1 VAYEREI
8 EVRWRDLDG
17 LRHVNN
23 AVYSTYLEIGRDA
36 FFEKVLP
43 EAAPWDYVLVRLA
56 IDFRREL
63 RLEDRRVV
71 ASCRV
76 ERVGRSSITLH
87 EEIRT
92 TSGELAAECETV
104 VVARDPESGQPR
116 PLIDAERTA
125 LERARDAGV

>member
-23 AVYSTYLEIGRDA
+23 AVYATYLEIGRDA

-63 RLEDRRVV
+63 RFEDRRVV

-116 PLIDAERTA
+116 PLTEAERTV
-125 LERARDAGV
+125 LERTRDD